1 MAKEIGW
8 GKAFK
13 YAGKFIVYAIVWLII
28 GFIFTA
34 AGLAIISSSLQLAG
48 SLFPQITYDVGKLFA
63 GIILLIVGWL
73 IAALGVTASYFKIMS
88 ALIAESVSGEN
99 LPAPPLL

>member
-1 MAKEIGW
+1 MVKEIGW

-13 YAGKFIVYAIVWLII
+13 YAGKFLVYAIVWLII
-28 GFIFTA
+28 GFVFAA
-34 AGLAIISSSLQLAG
+34 AGLAVISSSLHLAG
-48 SLFPQITYDVGKLFA
+48 TLFPEITYDAGKLFA
-63 GIILLIVGWL
+63 GIILLVAGCVIM
-73 IAALGVTASYFKIMS
+73 ILGAMASYFKIMS